1 MSRCRENCRERP
13 PLQISIKKHSKTL
26 YTEVCQVVVVV
37 SIPIIKKINWLII
50 YNWQC
55 SQKLHK
61 LSLGNVCNII
71 SLGTFFLLKTIIV
84 QTILIQPQSQNCPQ
98 SLTSKLFCF
107 DSNILPSEVNTFF
120 KEKTC
125 LAYILYP
132 EQVETGDTKHPSTQE
147 QIYFLTH

>member
-1 MSRCRENCRERP
+1 MSRCRENCCERP

-26 YTEVCQVVVVV
+26 YTVVCQVVVVV

-71 SLGTFFLLKTIIV
+71 SLGTFFLLKTKIV

-107 DSNILPSEVNTFF
+107 DSNSLPSEVNTFLKRKNMF
-120 KEKTC
+120 G
-125 LAYILYP
+125 LHIVP
-132 EQVETGDTKHPSTQE
+132 WTGGDRWH
-147 QIYFLTH
+147 